1 MDQPLIAQ
9 AIKCALC
16 QNWKEAIRLTLEL
29 LRQNEENIEALNR
42 LAYAYL
48 KTGNLPSSKS
58 TYKKVLKINK
68 YNPIAIK
75 NLKWLSN
82 LTKHD
87 IHQDPSVSPTPTIF
101 LEEPGKTKIVI
112 LIDPAAARV
121 LCNIAS
127 AQKVYLVLKKHR
139 IEVRDGQD
147 VYIGALPDDLSHRL
161 TRFINTGN
169 TYEAYIKNV
178 ERNNVS
184 VFIREMKRGKKFG
197 HLPSFSVYN
206 NLTSRTNSFS
216 SDREDP
222 EVPKGDETETAE
234 T

>member
-1 MDQPLIAQ
+1 MDQPLTAQ

-16 QNWKEAIRLTLEL
+16 QNWKEAIRLNLEL

-127 AQKVYLVLKKHR
+127 
-139 IEVRDGQD
+139 DGQD